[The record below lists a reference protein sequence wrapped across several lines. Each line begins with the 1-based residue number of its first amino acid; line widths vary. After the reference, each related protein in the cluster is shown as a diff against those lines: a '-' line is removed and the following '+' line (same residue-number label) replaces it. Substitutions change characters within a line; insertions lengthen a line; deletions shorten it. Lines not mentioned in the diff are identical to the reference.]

1 MMKKEY
7 KAPALTV
14 VAFRAERGFA
24 SSGNPIENVA
34 ENING
39 YTNFILNDGE
49 VAWADGNEDQ
59 VVYGDYGNG
68 SDAIDNNDGLA
79 AGYFGQQGSTSGW
92 F

>member
-24 SSGNPIENVA
+24 TSGSPIDNVA
-34 ENING
+34 EAING
-39 YTNFILNDGE
+39 TTEFVLTNGQTQ
-49 VAWADGNEDQ
+49 WAEGQDQ
-59 VVYGDYGNG
+59 VVGGYSTDDGIDGGNDG
-68 SDAIDNNDGLA
+68 SGGLA
-79 AGYFGQQGSTSGW
+79 AGYFGTGSTSGW